1 MPTLSEYA
9 EVYQQLSSE
18 ERKAF
23 GFDAHNPGD
32 YKPDQSPR
40 FLRAAWFEKA
50 WGMAMLKLKL
60 GQREVQTEEP
70 APEEREE
77 QTEMAKKSAPKQE
90 IVKAKEETAGIVLV
104 SSEQLEDLA
113 KEITGSVAQPLT
125 EKLDTE
131 LTRAESLS
139 VVDNNEKYVGAREL
153 RKSLPTLLNKEGS
166 EGAARLRVRLTMAI
180 QDPAKA
186 SRWVGVASE
195 TTIGTES
202 AQDFFGPLARITDKL
217 HSAVTTGR
225 GMIEKKIKDARQRLE
240 AGIISWEHIVK
251 AREAEENQRKEEIRK
266 QEERTGR
273 AKHWIGLLV
282 DGGFVTLEEAQGLI
296 TNPLASVTDAEVNGL
311 YTLLTEKMEAAERAK
326 QERELAE
333 AIEAAKGMGRS
344 DLVSVLRGE
353 ANKPIAVES
362 PAPPPP
368 PVMAPAPIVS
378 QSALPTVKG
387 TGNTKTVYTFIIDDP
402 KKIPV
407 EWFLPEGEV
416 DQHDPKHAAYKRIMQ
431 AVNKVGKLL
440 VVPGIR
446 VIEAGEKLSR

>member
-9 EVYQQLSSE
+9 EVFQQLSAE
-18 ERKAF
+18 GRKAF

-32 YKPDQSPR
+32 YKSYHTPR

-50 WGMAMLKLKL
+50 FGMAKQVLE
-60 GQREVQTEEP
+60 QRREVQTEAP
-70 APEEREE
+70 TPEEGEE
-77 QTEMAKKSAPKQE
+77 QTEMAKPKEPKQE
-90 IVKAKEETAGIVLV
+90 IVKAKDETAGIVLV

-131 LTRAESLS
+131 LTRAEFLS
-139 VVDNNEKYVGAREL
+139 VVDNNEKYVGALEL
-153 RKSLPTLLNKEGS
+153 RKALPALLNKEGS

-202 AQDFFGPLARITDKL
+202 ALDFFGPLARITDKL

-240 AGIISWEHIVK
+240 DGVLGWQRKIREEE
-251 AREAEENQRKEEIRK
+251 EAEQRKQKAIRE

-296 TNPLASVTDAEVNGL
+296 TNPLASVTDADVNGL
-311 YTLLTEKMEAAERAK
+311 YTLLTEKMEAEERAK

-333 AIEAAKGMGRS
+333 AIEAAKGMGRA

-353 ANKPIAVES
+353 ANKPVAVEA

-368 PVMAPAPIVS
+368 PVMAPAPRVS

-387 TGNTKTVYTFIIDDP
+387 TGNTKTIYAFIIDDP
-402 KKIPV
+402 LKIPV
-407 EWFLPEGEV
+407 EWFLPENET
-416 DQHDPKHAAYKRIMQ
+416 DRRDPKHAAYKRIMQ

-440 VVPGIR
+440 VIPGIR